1 MPSYFLGVNYGST
14 SIKIGMVTMEGDII
28 RPKKYPICIASQK
41 ESLMTLETSI
51 SDYLG
56 TWNGPD
62 PSSIGIGLTGK
73 ADIDRGIWV
82 SSLNANIQMPVPLVK
97 MLTEQFHRPIYIDN
111 DVHAATLA
119 ENYYGI
125 GRITQNYLLIN
136 VDGGIAAGI
145 VCNGKLISGSKN
157 SAGEFGH
164 MCVEYNKEPCIC
176 GHRGCL
182 EKIVSE
188 PELYRQ
194 AVEAFSLYPESALH
208 TAYKENAL
216 NSDILFKAAQNGDRL
231 ASKIARRAIR
241 ALGIGIVNLVNL
253 LNPEHIVFTGSVI
266 RNEWFFEQVRKYVYD
281 SSYIPT
287 LNALLGFSMSSLST
301 DDLEICGSACLCWLR
316 GQK

>member
-1 MPSYFLGVNYGST
+1 MSTIFLGVNYGSAN
-14 SIKIGMVTMEGDII
+14 IKIGMVSMEGEII
-28 RPKKYPICIASQK
+28 RPKKYPICVASQK
-41 ESLMTLETSI
+41 ESLTTLDISI

-56 TWNGPD
+56 SWEGQR
-62 PSSIGIGLTGK
+62 PSAIGIGLTGK
-73 ADIDRGIWV
+73 LDIDKGIWV
-82 SSLNANIQMPVPLVK
+82 SSLNANIKMPVPLAK
-97 MLTEQFHRPIYIDN
+97 RLTKRFQLPVYIDN

-136 VDGGIAAGI
+136 VDAGIAAGI
-145 VCNGKLISGSKN
+145 VCDGRLITGSKN

-182 EKIVSE
+182 EKIASE
-188 PELYRQ
+188 PELTRQ
-194 AVEAFSLYPESALH
+194 AVEGLPLYPDSALH
-208 TAYKENAL
+208 AAYRENRL
-216 NSDILFKAAQNGDRL
+216 NSDAVFTAAQNGDKL
-231 ASKIARRAIR
+231 ALKVAQRVIR

-266 RNEWFFEQVRKYVYD
+266 RNEWFFEQVRQYVYD

-301 DDLEICGSACLCWLR
+301 DDLEICGAACLCWLR
-316 GQK
+316 K